1 MDSKT
6 HWETVY
12 KTKAANE
19 VSWYRAHLD
28 KSLALIEHAAPDP
41 NATIIDIGGGEA
53 TLVDDLIERRYQHLT
68 VLDIS
73 QAAIDTTRQR
83 LGTVAER
90 INWIVAD
97 ITTADLP
104 SQQYD
109 VWHDRAVFHFLTLPA
124 QRVAYAQKVLDAVK
138 PGGHVI
144 IATFGVDGPEK
155 CSGLKIVRYDA
166 GSLQAEFGDRFQL
179 LETSMEL
186 HKTPFDTTQQFLY
199 CHFLITIT

>member
-12 KTKAANE
+12 QAKAANE

-28 KSLALIEHAAPDP
+28 KSLALIERAAPDL
-41 NATIIDIGGGEA
+41 NAAIIDIGGGEA
-53 TLVDDLIERRYQHLT
+53 TLVDDLIERGYQHLN

-73 QAAIDTTRQR
+73 QAAIDNTKQR
-83 LGTVAER
+83 LGTVADR
-90 INWIVAD
+90 VNWLVAD
-97 ITTADLP
+97 ITIVDLP

-124 QRVAYAQKVLDAVK
+124 QRVAYVRQVLDAVK

-144 IATFGVDGPEK
+144 IATFGLDGPQK

-179 LETSMEL
+179 LETSIEL
-186 HKTPFDTTQQFLY
+186 HKTPFNTTQQFLY
-199 CHFLITIT
+199 CHFYITIT

>member
-1 MDSKT
+1 M
-6 HWETVY
+6 
-12 KTKAANE
+12 
-19 VSWYRAHLD
+19 
-28 KSLALIEHAAPDP
+28 
-41 NATIIDIGGGEA
+41 DIGGGEA
-53 TLVDDLIERRYQHLT
+53 TLVDDLIERGYQHLN

-73 QAAIDTTRQR
+73 QAAISQREGFANDTTRQR
-83 LGTVAER
+83 LSTVAER
-90 INWIVAD
+90 INWLVTHIV
-97 ITTADLP
+97 TADLP

-124 QRVAYAQKVLDAVK
+124 QRAAYVRQVLDAVK

-144 IATFGVDGPEK
+144 IATFGLDGLEK
-155 CSGLKIVRYDA
+155 CSGLKIVRYNA

-199 CHFLITIT
+199 CHYLIAIP

>member
-12 KTKAANE
+12 QTKAANE

-28 KSLALIEHAAPDP
+28 KSLALIERAAPDP
-41 NATIIDIGGGEA
+41 NARIIDIGGGEA
-53 TLVDDLIERRYQHLT
+53 TLVDDLIERGYQHLN

-104 SQQYD
+104 SQQYN

-124 QRVAYAQKVLDAVK
+124 QRAAYVRQVLDAVK

-144 IATFGVDGPEK
+144 IATFGLDGPEK
-155 CSGLKIVRYDA
+155 CSGLEIVRYDSE
-166 GSLQAEFGDRFQL
+166 SLQAEFGERFQL
-179 LETSMEL
+179 LETGMEL
-186 HKTPFDTTQQFLY
+186 HKTPSDTTQQFLY
-199 CHFLITIT
+199 CHYLIAIP